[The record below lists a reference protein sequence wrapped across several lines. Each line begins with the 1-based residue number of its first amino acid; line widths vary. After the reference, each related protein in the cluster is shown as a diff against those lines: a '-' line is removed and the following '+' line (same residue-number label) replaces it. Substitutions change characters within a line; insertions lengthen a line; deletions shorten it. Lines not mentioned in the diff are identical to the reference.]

1 MIDVKVQEYL
11 YYLLNNLSYS
21 VYESVP
27 KNAKCPYVKI
37 GTDYGDD
44 NSTKT
49 AFAYKDYQTI
59 DIFSDYNGKKE
70 VREIMKDI
78 NNLLQNKE
86 LKFNNMQI
94 YLYLDSSKILEQ
106 KDAKGK
112 YYHGIL
118 IYRIETQMKGVIV

>member
-94 YLYLDSSKILEQ
+94 YLYLDSSNILEQ
-106 KDAKGK
+106 KDAEGK

>member
-21 VYESVP
+21 IYESVP
-27 KNAKCPYVKI
+27 KNAKCPYIKI
-37 GTDYGDD
+37 
-44 NSTKT
+44 TKT
-49 AFAYKDYQTI
+49 DFAYKDYQTI

-106 KDAKGK
+106 KDAEGK

-118 IYRIETQMKGVIV
+118 IYRVETQMK

>member
-94 YLYLDSSKILEQ
+94 YLYLDSSRIIEQ
-106 KDAKGK
+106 TDAEGK